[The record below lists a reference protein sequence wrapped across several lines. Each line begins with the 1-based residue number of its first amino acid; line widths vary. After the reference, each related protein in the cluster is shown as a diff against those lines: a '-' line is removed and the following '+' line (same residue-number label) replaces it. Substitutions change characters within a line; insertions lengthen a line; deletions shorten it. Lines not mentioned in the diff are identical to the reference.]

1 MVQDWG
7 AIRLEISEIDDGVRA
22 ALPELRPYV
31 TKYLPQLLERFYDF
45 VAVREPNLLKLR
57 DRQFITEAIA
67 LQLDHWNLIA
77 SGNFGEELQLSA
89 VKVSQLHQKA
99 ELLPQWYGG
108 SRIMFLL
115 TQLKILLVKENPVPR
130 FGRRK
135 QQAINNLVVAL
146 DALNKAFVID
156 LEITIGIYFGSARQV
171 RKAAIVSSS
180 GRFKETIT
188 RLSDASQELERVA
201 EKLSNSAENTT
212 RLGGVVANASADASS
227 NVQTVAAAAEILASS
242 VRGISLEVQRSRNIA
257 MNAVEHANQTDS
269 RIMALSHAAGRIGD
283 VLKLISSV
291 AEQTNLLALNATI
304 EAARAGDA
312 GRGFAVVAQE
322 VKALAAQTAN
332 ATDEI
337 SKQITGMQAATSDAV
352 SFIKTISATIDEIS
366 TITSSIAAAIA
377 EQDAAT
383 DEIVRNVQ
391 SAATGT
397 AQVAESIAE
406 VREGATDTGRT
417 STDLLG
423 AAKHLSDNSATLQT
437 EIDDF
442 LALIAATG

>member
-22 ALPELRPYV
+22 ALSALRPYV

-45 VAVREPNLLKLR
+45 VAVHEPNLSKLR

-135 QQAINNLVVAL
+135 QDAINNLVVAL

-156 LEITIGIYFGSARQV
+156 LEITIGIYFGSARQI

-312 GRGFAVVAQE
+312 GGFAVVAQE

-383 DEIVRNVQ
+383 NEIVRNVQ

-417 STDLLG
+417 STDLLS
-423 AAKHLSDNSATLQT
+423 AAKHLSDNSTTLQT

-442 LALIAATG
+442 LSLIAATG